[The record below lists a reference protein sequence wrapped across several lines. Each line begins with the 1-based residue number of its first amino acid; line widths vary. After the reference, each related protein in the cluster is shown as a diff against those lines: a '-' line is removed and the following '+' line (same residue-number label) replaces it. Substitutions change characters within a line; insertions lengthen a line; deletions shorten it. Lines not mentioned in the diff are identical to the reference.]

1 MAENNREQF
10 THDYYKKFVSLLREA
25 YTFTT
30 FPEGKKITGETRQP
44 LIIMRHD
51 VDIDLEAAHRLSL
64 LEKDLGIHATYFFM
78 VRCPLYNVFSRQGAE
93 LVNAILAAGH
103 HFGLHFDCSL
113 YEDISAENLSHYIS
127 KECSL
132 LEAFFNHPV
141 EAISFH
147 RPGPLER
154 SGVELGKWPQTYER
168 VFSERFKYFSDSR
181 GNWAYGHPTESEA
194 FSKRE
199 NLHILV
205 HPEWWTEV
213 PMSPYECLV
222 SLARQINDRAEQ
234 YISDNCQVWNEGRRI

>member
-1 MAENNREQF
+1 VAENNREQF

-127 KECSL
+127 KE
-132 LEAFFNHPV
+132 
-141 EAISFH
+141 
-147 RPGPLER
+147 
-154 SGVELGKWPQTYER
+154 SGKVASNL
-168 VFSERFKYFSDSR
+168 
-181 GNWAYGHPTESEA
+181 
-194 FSKRE
+194 RE
-199 NLHILV
+199 GLFRKV
-205 HPEWWTEV
+205 
-213 PMSPYECLV
+213 
-222 SLARQINDRAEQ
+222 
-234 YISDNCQVWNEGRRI
+234 